1 MLKELDEY
9 RETQDPEI
17 IRKLR
22 DYPCHCH
29 AEWERQMDRENGWID
44 IERTEEQYR
53 KLAEI
58 YKTDPQLLEQEI
70 AVMKDEFMRRYGNEE
85 LAGK

>member
-1 MLKELDEY
+1 
-9 RETQDPEI
+9 
-17 IRKLR
+17 
-22 DYPCHCH
+22 
-29 AEWERQMDRENGWID
+29 MDRESGRID
-44 IERTEEQYR
+44 IERTEEEYR

-70 AVMKDEFMRRYGNEE
+70 SIMKDEFMRRYENEE